1 MFGKTYAAAAV
12 VLGALLLGGCGKDDG
27 GSINCRD
34 GGTFCV
40 GLVTDVGGI
49 DDKAFNQSA
58 WDGVLQ
64 AQQVLDA
71 QVRYIESADASEY
84 DAHLAAFG
92 DAGYDVILSVG
103 YGLLTATQNAVPA
116 YPQSDFVGIDQSN
129 GGAAANY
136 TGLLYH
142 EDRAGFLAGALA
154 AMMSSSGTVGAVL
167 ATDQVPTIVLFKEG
181 FEAGAKYIDP
191 NATVLTVYYPGG
203 LDTAFTDPDW
213 GAARAAEMIGSGAD
227 VIFGVGGTTGN
238 GAIIETAKHAGA
250 YCIGVDSDQWETLPE
265 THACLISSAMKRIDA
280 GVFDLIKAAKEGTFP
295 GGNYYGEVGMAP
307 YHDFDSVI
315 PQAVKDKMAQLE
327 ANLTAETLST
337 GVTP

>member
-1 MFGKTYAAAAV
+1 MRFSSLWFITAAAI
-12 VLGALLLGGCGKDDG
+12 LFFGGCGNGDDAVDC
-27 GSINCRD
+27 SRAD
-34 GGTFCV
+34 TFCV

-64 AQQVLDA
+64 AQQSLGARVGYL
-71 QVRYIESADASEY
+71 ESADATEY
-84 DAHLAAFG
+84 DGNLAAFG
-92 DAGYDVILSVG
+92 DGGYDVILSVG
-103 YGLLTATQNAVPA
+103 YGLTTATQNAVPN
-116 YPQSDFVGIDQSN
+116 YPDSDFVGIDQDNS
-129 GGAAANY
+129 GVAANY

-167 ATDQVPTIVLFKEG
+167 ATDQVPTIVLFKES

-191 NATVLTVYYPGG
+191 NTTVLTVYYPGG
-203 LDTAFTDPDW
+203 LETAFTDPDW
-213 GAARAAEMIGSGAD
+213 GAARAAEMIGGGAD

-238 GAIIETAKHAGA
+238 GAIVETAKHAGA

-265 THACLISSAMKRIDA
+265 THACLISSAMKRIDS
-280 GVFDLIKAAKEGTFP
+280 GVFDLIKAAKEGAFP
-295 GGNYYGEVGMAP
+295 GGNYYGQVGMAP

-315 PQAVKDKMAQLE
+315 PQSVKETMAQLE
-327 ANLTAETLST
+327 ANLTAGMLST